1 MPDFAIPWP
10 LIAVVGA
17 PAFGALF
24 GLVLHTRKGISDQRV
39 ALADYKTHVAEHYVP
54 YSTQAAFEKE
64 VMHRLE
70 RIEDKLDAQIK
81 AFATGLAGARD
92 AS

>member
-1 MPDFAIPWP
+1 MPYP
-10 LIAVVGA
+10 
-17 PAFGALF
+17 
-24 GLVLHTRKGISDQRV
+24 
-39 ALADYKTHVAEHYVP
+39 
-54 YSTQAAFEKE
+54 TQAAFEKE

-81 AFATGLAGARD
+81 AFATAIAVSRD